1 MKLKQLSVF
10 LENKPGRLIHT
21 CKALADAG
29 IDILT
34 LCLADTAK
42 FGILRFI
49 VRDWQ
54 RAQTVLETAGCVVNV
69 TDVLAIE
76 VPDRPGGL
84 MGILTVLEPSCLN
97 IEYMYAFTLKFGKNA
112 VMIVRFDDPDRAI
125 NVLHDNGVNVL
136 KSITFYKNA

>member
-10 LENKPGRLIHT
+10 LENKPGRLSYP
-21 CKALADAG
+21 CKVLADAG

-34 LCLADTAK
+34 LCMADTEK

-54 RAQTVLETAGCVVNV
+54 EAHKVLETAGCVVNV

-76 VPDRPGGL
+76 IPDRPGGL
-84 MGILTVLEPSCLN
+84 MGVLTILEPSQLN

-125 NVLHDNGVNVL
+125 KVLHDNGVNVL
-136 KSITFYKNA
+136 KAVTFYECA